1 MKKYNVGISVLMW
14 ILAGGIFYFTKDFPK
29 YYAGAPGSGF
39 WPRVIAAGI
48 LIVSAVLLAETFIK
62 KEERE
67 EPPIVYTSQGIKRVY
82 ILFGLILL
90 FGIGLQYLGLVIS
103 AVMFVPAVMFTLGEK
118 RVIWLVA
125 GGIGVTAAIY
135 VIFAVGL
142 NVVLP
147 KAFFM

>member
-1 MKKYNVGISVLMW
+1 MDIGGRHLLFYERLPQ
-14 ILAGGIFYFTKDFPK
+14 ILCRGAGER
-29 YYAGAPGSGF
+29 F

-118 RVIWLVA
+118 RVIWLAA